1 MADEQRTE
9 RATPKRREK
18 AREQGQLVRSRELPS
33 ALTLL
38 GVAALLRF
46 GQAGWISSWRDLF
59 RHLLSA
65 SSRPELASITPILDA
80 TGTSA
85 VRWATPPLLLAWC
98 VSAFALFLQGGFVFA
113 PQAFQPNFERF
124 NPVNNL
130 SRIFSVG
137 GFSPMLKSLIPA
149 SFLLYIAAAIV
160 LREWM
165 PLLHSS
171 QMGLAPA
178 LDWLAALLYEFAW
191 KGGLV
196 LLVWSGADY
205 GLQKWN
211 YERSLRMSKQEI
223 RDEFKDTEGNPAIR
237 GRIRRRRGELRRRLM
252 MKQVS
257 RATVVIA
264 NPDHFAVALQYIP
277 EKMPAPI
284 VLAKGRGIIAERIK
298 REARW
303 HEIPIVEN
311 PPLARALYRTVEI
324 GASIPAKLYVAVA
337 EVLAFIYRAQAQA
350 RARAEAEARAAGFN
364 SASTN
369 APAGANSPRP

>member
-38 GVAALLRF
+38 SVAALLRF

-59 RHLLSA
+59 RNLLA
-65 SSRPELASITPILDA
+65 VSSKPEVASITPILNS

-85 VRWATPPLLLAWC
+85 VRLAAPPLALAWTIA
-98 VSAFALFLQGGFVFA
+98 AFALFLQGGFVFA
-113 PQAFQPNFERF
+113 PAAFQPNWSRF

-130 SRIFSVG
+130 GRVFSVG
-137 GFSPMLKSLIPA
+137 GLSPMLKSLIPA
-149 SFLLYIAAAIV
+149 SFLLYIAAVIV
-160 LREWM
+160 SREWL
-165 PLLHSS
+165 PLIHSS
-171 QMGLAPA
+171 QMGLSPA

-196 LLVWSGADY
+196 LLLWSVADY
-205 GLQKWN
+205 GMQKWN

-252 MKQVS
+252 MKQVT
-257 RATVVIA
+257 RATVIIT

-277 EKMPAPI
+277 EKMAAPI
-284 VLAKGRGIIAERIK
+284 VLAKGRGLLAEKIK

-311 PPLARALYRTVEI
+311 PPLARMLYRTVEI

-337 EVLAFIYRAQAQA
+337 EVLAFIYRAEAQA
-350 RARAEAEARAAGFN
+350 RARADADARAKNG
-364 SASTN
+364 ASSK
-369 APAGANSPRP
+369 PGAASPKP

>member
-18 AREQGQLVRSRELPS
+18 AREKGQLVRSRELPS
-33 ALTLL
+33 AMTLL

-46 GQAGWISSWRDLF
+46 GQAGWIASWRDLF

-65 SSRPELASITPILDA
+65 SSRPDVSSITPILNA

-85 VRWATPPLLLAWC
+85 VRWAAPPLALAWA
-98 VSAFALFLQGGFVFA
+98 VSAFALFVQGGFVFA
-113 PQAFQPNFERF
+113 PEAFQPNWERF
-124 NPVNNL
+124 NPGSNI
-130 SRIFSVG
+130 SRLFSVAG
-137 GFSPMLKSLIPA
+137 LSPMLKSLIPA
-149 SFLLYIAAAIV
+149 SALVYVAATIV

-165 PLLHSS
+165 SLIHSS
-171 QMGLAPA
+171 QMGLGPA
-178 LDWLAALLYEFAW
+178 SDWLAAILYEFSW

-205 GLQKWN
+205 GIQKWN
-211 YERSLRMSKQEI
+211 YERSLRMTKQEI

-237 GRIRRRRGELRRRLM
+237 GRIRRRRGEMRRRLM
-252 MKQVS
+252 MKQVT
-257 RATVVIA
+257 RATVVVT

-277 EKMPAPI
+277 EKMAAPI
-284 VLAKGRGIIAERIK
+284 VLAKGRGIIAEKIK

-311 PPLARALYRTVEI
+311 PLLARALYRTVEI

-350 RARAEAEARAAGFN
+350 RARAEAEAREANGSIAPVD
-364 SASTN
+364 SKTN
-369 APAGANSPRP
+369 PARP

>member
-38 GVAALLRF
+38 GVAALIRF

-59 RHLLSA
+59 RHLLAA
-65 SSRPELASITPILDA
+65 SSEPELASITPILSA
-80 TGTSA
+80 TGGSA
-85 VRWATPPLLLAWC
+85 LRWAAPPLMLAWC
-98 VSAFALFLQGGFVFA
+98 VSACALFVQGGFVFA
-113 PQAFQPNFERF
+113 PAAFQPNIERF
-124 NPVNNL
+124 NPINNL
-130 SRIFSVG
+130 SRVFSVG
-137 GFSPMLKSLIPA
+137 GLSPMLKSLVPA
-149 SFLLYIAAAIV
+149 SFLLYIAATIV
-160 LREWM
+160 SREW
-165 PLLHSS
+165 LSLIHSS
-171 QMGLAPA
+171 QMGLGPA
-178 LDWLAALLYEFAW
+178 LDWLATILYEFSW

-196 LLVWSGADY
+196 LLVWAGADY

-252 MKQVS
+252 MKQVT
-257 RATVVIA
+257 RATVVIT

-277 EKMPAPI
+277 EKMPAPL
-284 VLAKGRGIIAERIK
+284 VLAKGRGIIAENIK

-350 RARAEAEARAAGFN
+350 RERADAQARANNAAPRKGP
-364 SASTN
+364 SAK
-369 APAGANSPRP
+369 P